1 MSQDYKDRKNDDGTS
16 SYDNGFSAGYEE
28 GLICDRVFMLNKIS
42 EKVNSRINIIEEK
55 FNEIY
60 TDERINFVINDIIS
74 NKIRLKLSKDIQNI
88 FEATSSSLEDRIKNI
103 LIEPDFV
110 RSIIEKIIEKP
121 NSEDFL

>member
-16 SYDNGFSAGYEE
+16 SYDNGFSAGYDEA
-28 GLICDRVFMLNKIS
+28 LIFERGFMLNKIS
-42 EKVNSRINIIEEK
+42 EKVNLRINTLEEK

-60 TDERINFVINDIIS
+60 SEERINFIINDIIG
-74 NKIRLKLSKDIQNI
+74 NKIRLKISNDIENI
-88 FEATSSSLEDRIKNI
+88 FEATTSSLEDQIKNI